1 MSSGVKR
8 WEMRDISGEAFS
20 TLCESCYTE
29 VRIELSRVVDNCGL
43 YCEQEDSDR
52 DLSMP
57 LNICVFRQQFS
68 YWSLAFQTCCWA
80 WVEASGA
87 FIS

>member
-57 LNICVFRQQFS
+57 LNIKTKCKVPLDKNR
-68 YWSLAFQTCCWA
+68 CC
-80 WVEASGA
+80 
-87 FIS
+87 I